1 MGRERVLLHLPVA
14 DSTVLA
20 AAGANADLFGLLATV
35 RLSASPVVTR
45 DEGVPRCVTRHGTR
59 QRRKPRPELVAHSQA
74 RQARALMSPPPARM

>member
-45 DEGVPRCVTRHGTR
+45 DEGVPRCMTRHGTR
-59 QRRKPRPELVAHSQA
+59 QRRKPSWLRTA
-74 RQARALMSPPPARM
+74 RRVERGR